1 MRVELRQ
8 LEQYLDQA
16 LGVTVALTP
25 WRDGTRLAPFLR
37 ELYGFWETRLL
48 GVPCLLMVDAG
59 EQEQAAA
66 VVRKHMAQVQAK
78 WPAQVV
84 YVRARL
90 TPYNRRRLVE
100 QKVPFVVPGNQM
112 YLPMLGVDFRERFKR
127 LLTVPHRFSPAT
139 QAMVIHWLLKGT
151 DEQLTPVHMSQLLD
165 YSTMTMTRAFNELE
179 AAEMGEVSRQGK
191 ERRLRFVEA
200 KPDIWAKA
208 QPFLR
213 SPVTKQ
219 VSIRQPHPA
228 PEGIQAGLT
237 ALAHYSMLAAP
248 GRLVLAVYGQDWN
261 LLPLWHNKTPIPSQD
276 PEALGI
282 EVWCYRP
289 SLFAEQG
296 VVDRLSLYLSLK
308 DNENENERV
317 QAALEEMIGRIR
329 W

>member
-1 MRVELRQ
+1 MRVDLRQ
-8 LEQYLDQA
+8 LEQYLDQT
-16 LGVTVALTP
+16 LGAKAVLSP

-37 ELYGFWETRLL
+37 ELYSFWETRLL
-48 GVPCLLMVDAG
+48 GAPCLLMVDAG

-66 VVRKHMAQVQAK
+66 VIRKHITQVQTK
-78 WPAQVV
+78 WPAEVV

-100 QKVPFVVPGNQM
+100 LKVPFVVPGNQM

-127 LLTVPHRFSPAT
+127 LLAAPNRFSPAT

-151 DEQLTPVHMSQLLD
+151 DEQLTPVHMSRLLD
-165 YSTMTMTRAFNELE
+165 CSTMTMTRAFNELE
-179 AAEMGEVSRQGK
+179 AAELGEVSRHGK
-191 ERRLRFVEA
+191 ERRLRLVEA

-213 SPVTKQ
+213 SPVAKQ

-228 PEGIQAGLT
+228 PEGIRAGLA
-237 ALAHYSMLAAP
+237 ALSHYSMLAAP
-248 GRLVLAVYGQDWN
+248 AHPVIALYGQDWKS
-261 LLPLWHNKTPIPSQD
+261 LPLWHNKTPIPCQD

-282 EVWCYRP
+282 EVWSYRP
-289 SLFAEQG
+289 SLFADQG

-308 DNENENERV
+308 DNEDERV
-317 QAALEEMIGRIR
+317 QAALEDMIGRLE